1 MAKKSNEKLKKQVQ
15 RVFAEAGRKILNYK
29 QVARKLE
36 MDSTEGKNEVLLV
49 MKQLVQEKLIEEIDA
64 GRYVTLFVHQFVTGV
79 VDVTQSGTAYVRRDD
94 GEEDVFIGTDFK
106 NMALNG
112 DKVKVSLFAHEINGK
127 QTGEITEV
135 LERAKTLFV
144 GVVQVHYNYAFLIPD
159 DKKMHTNIFIP
170 KEKIGSAKQGDKAIA
185 RITEWSAAEENPFG
199 EIVEVLGRPGNH
211 ETEMNAI
218 VVEYGF
224 ATRFPDEVEKES
236 DKIPEK
242 IPAAEIKKRK
252 DFRNTLTF
260 TIDPEDAKDFDDAI
274 SFKLISPNLYEIG
287 IHIADVSHYIPEN
300 GKLDEEALRRA
311 TSVYLVDRTIPM
323 LPEKLSNGVCS
334 LRPNE
339 DKLTFSVVVQMNEK
353 AEVLDTWFGKTIIH
367 SSRRFS
373 YEEAQVRLETKEG
386 DLATEL
392 NILNELAKILKEK
405 RFKKGAI
412 SFETQEVKFKLD
424 ENFKPIE
431 LFVKVRK
438 DAHKLIEEFML
449 LANRKVAEFASSLGK
464 GDHKKTFVY
473 RIHEEPN
480 ENKIRMFNIFAA
492 RWGHKILTQSHKS
505 ISQSFNQL
513 LEEVEGKPEQN
524 LIQSQAIRTMSKAY
538 YGCKKSM
545 HYGLAFEH
553 YTHFTSPIRRYP
565 DLMVHRLLFQYLN
578 QGANANEAHYEAM
591 CKQSS
596 QMEVKAAEAERA
608 SVKFKQVEYIKDF
621 IGDEF
626 DGIIAGVTDW
636 GIYVEI
642 SQYRAEGLMRLSN
655 MGDDYYDYDEQN
667 QWIIGR
673 KSGRKFQLGDPIRVQ
688 VLAADIFKRQ
698 IDLGL
703 AGDSV
708 RGGTFDRGRRGDI
721 RGSKG
726 SNKGDGKRGK
736 GSSRGSGHG
745 AKPGGKG
752 KKRR

>member
-15 RVFAEAGRKILNYK
+15 KIFAEAGRKVLNYK
-29 QVARKLE
+29 QVARKLD
-36 MDSTEGKNEVLLV
+36 MDSSEGKNEVLLA
-49 MKQLVQEKLIEEIDA
+49 MKQLAQEKLIEEIDT
-64 GRYVTLFVHQFVTGV
+64 GRYVTLFVHQFVMGK
-79 VDVTQSGTAYVRRDD
+79 VDITQSGTAYVRRDD
-94 GEEDVFIGTDFK
+94 GGEDIFIASDFK
-106 NMALNG
+106 NTALNG
-112 DKVKVSLFAHEINGK
+112 DKVKVSLFAHEVNGK
-127 QTGEITEV
+127 QTGEIVEI

-144 GVVQVHYNYAFLIPD
+144 GVVQVHYNYAFLIAD
-159 DKKMHTNIFIP
+159 DKKMHANIFIP

-185 RITEWSAAEENPFG
+185 RITEWSAEEENPFG
-199 EIVEVLGRPGNH
+199 EIVEVLGRPGAH

-224 ATRFPDEVEKES
+224 ATRFPEEVEAEAER
-236 DKIPEK
+236 IPEK
-242 IPAAEIKKRK
+242 IPAAEIKNRK
-252 DFRNTLTF
+252 DYRKTLTF

-274 SFKLISPNLYEIG
+274 SFKVLSPTLYEIG
-287 IHIADVSHYIPEN
+287 IHIADVSHYITEN

-339 DKLTFSVVVQMNEK
+339 DKLTFSVVVQMNNK

-367 SSRRFS
+367 SVRRFS
-373 YEEAQVRLETKEG
+373 YEEAQERLESKEG
-386 DLATEL
+386 DLANEL
-392 NILNELAKILKEK
+392 NILNDLAKILKEK

-412 SFETQEVKFKLD
+412 SFETQEVKFRLD
-424 ENFKPIE
+424 ENFKPTD
-431 LFVKVRK
+431 LYVKVRK

-480 ENKIRMFNIFAA
+480 EDKIRMFNIFAA
-492 RWGHKILTQSHKS
+492 RWGHKILTQSQKS

-565 DLMVHRLLFQYLN
+565 DLMVHRLLFSYLHK
-578 QGANANEAHYEAM
+578 GVSANEAHYEAM
-591 CKQSS
+591 SKQSS

-608 SVKFKQVEYIKDF
+608 SVRFKQVEYIRDF

-626 DGIIAGVTDW
+626 DGIISGVTDW

-642 SQYRAEGLMRLSN
+642 SQYKAEGLMRLAN

-673 KSGRKFQLGDPIRVQ
+673 KTGRKFQLGDPIRV
-688 VLAADIFKRQ
+688 VVTAADIFKRQ

-703 AGDSV
+703 VGIGENSFGGRALRGAGRREGKKGKGSHKGDS
-708 RGGTFDRGRRGDI
+708 
-721 RGSKG
+721 RGSK
-726 SNKGDGKRGK
+726 
-736 GSSRGSGHG
+736 H
-745 AKPGGKG
+745 GGKS
-752 KKRR
+752 KRRR